1 MVTQKG
7 KVLTPCF
14 LLFFIHIFIIRI
26 DIIRIICYYN
36 NARRKTKMPM
46 KPREMEKLILA
57 DGWMFKNQ
65 EGSHK
70 NYIHPTK
77 PGKVTI
83 PFHTKYL
90 PKGTEN
96 SIKKQAGLK

>member
-1 MVTQKG
+1 
-7 KVLTPCF
+7 
-14 LLFFIHIFIIRI
+14 
-26 DIIRIICYYN
+26 
-36 NARRKTKMPM
+36 MPM
-46 KPREMEKLILA
+46 KPGEMEKLILA

-65 EGSHK
+65 EDSHK

-83 PFHTKYL
+83 PFHKKDL

-96 SIKKQAGLK
+96 SIKRQAGV